1 MLSCLRGILSSP
13 VLSVTYTAKYELLG
27 ELLAR
32 LSHLACSRLGP
43 QHSGEP
49 LPAHE
54 LEVLLLTLATYLTVQ
69 RQQANANRVFT
80 QVTTHLLQP
89 LLVLRYLLSART
101 WAEEEGSEVRLRQQ
115 VSKEIRSKVDSVLQ
129 VALFFPDNLQWYKDE
144 LLPSLTEEPA
154 AGRKGRGGK
163 GLPSP
168 LSTILAKL
176 CAPGACV
183 PTVLYA
189 VVSTSLPLLF
199 KFALDAF
206 GKGGENKL
214 LCFHLMTKFVCALD
228 FNNDMTLKETF
239 EAGNWNLALLA
250 LENLLN
256 SCLSCD
262 IYNVAADRIQH
273 GEVQLKFYRRLTQL
287 LFNNAQTAT
296 PAWYRCLK
304 TLLALN
310 HMIVEPD
317 LDELVSSV
325 WVDSDCTEPRVC
337 KARDALISATLNTY
351 AKLRQ
356 LPRLFEELL
365 SVVCRPA
372 MDELRP
378 PLLSEA
384 VGETLTLCLMNTPAS
399 QSLELC
405 ELVLERLQSDV
416 LPDAREQ
423 DPADVDAALKLFSL
437 SALLRALFF
446 SLKTLDNATPLPVIR
461 QTQRLMGEMLGV
473 LKPLLE
479 WLRDVPPSGT
489 LWGQKV
495 REASLLLTYT
505 WVEMDALYQLHC
517 SKYSLSG
524 DPGSSG
530 VKDEGLWLLSEAL
543 VKDWDQAA
551 LEGYSPVGQL
561 FQKFLAL
568 QTMKKILLRNSFAT
582 DGNNLD
588 VLHQASRFILG
599 KAELSPTQ
607 FDQLWDLQVSSV
619 DADSYPA
626 AHWYL
631 VTTNLPLI
639 APFLSEEDVAYLASL
654 LLTAVLC
661 IRAEEH
667 GDKQGLSVSII
678 SKQLLDSVMLI
689 ELPSL
694 YSAVVRGI
702 MQRVTQICDTQRVGN
717 VCPAL
722 LKAHEELSS
731 EGCDMEVTTDDVGE
745 GGVDPAVNK
754 KLESV
759 AQQILTALASGS
771 AIELSAAQVSDLA
784 SVLKVGGTLNVDG
797 MSVKDYAEL
806 FLIAFMLVTCTQP
819 CVEVEV
825 PVRVALLRDT
835 YCFLTS
841 LLTGRNA
848 QSVLKLAHGSR
859 LLEGAVTSLFSH
871 ANKGLSDNVSEAD
884 WSSLMQAMSCFLQQL
899 LQLIIQRKSSV
910 RLNLEQFTSFLL
922 ARSEEVAAAAAGVV
936 GRDTARLSS
945 LQLSLASLG
954 TAADVMTSSLGKS
967 KQLDQTLM
975 QLLGRILTVTGAV
988 VQASLS
994 SGMAR
999 AGAAG
1004 QAFSVDVVAGMV
1016 RSELACLSHRAEG
1029 PEAEAEAPVALS
1041 HMGLYRSCGLQIL
1054 KELCPAPRPMDFL
1067 LSSLHFLPAYYSA
1080 AERTNEPGIKE
1091 VFVDIL
1097 HNVYKLLSGK
1107 SLHSQI
1113 EKKVVICY
1121 SKHSSL
1127 LMVLYYMQNQI
1138 TLDKSSHY
1146 VMFLNHVHNSQ

>member
-1 MLSCLRGILSSP
+1 MSCLRGILSSP

-32 LSHLACSRLGP
+32 LSHLTCSRLGP
-43 QHSGEP
+43 QHSGVP

-54 LEVLLLTLATYLTVQ
+54 LEVLLLTLGTYLTVQ

-101 WAEEEGSEVRLRQQ
+101 WAEEDGSEVRLRQQ
-115 VSKEIRSKVDSVLQ
+115 VCKEIRSKADSVLQ
-129 VALFFPDNLQWYKDE
+129 VALFFPDNLQSYKDE
-144 LLPSLTEEPA
+144 LLPSFTEEPA

-176 CAPGACV
+176 CAPGSCDRA
-183 PTVLYA
+183 VLYA

-206 GKGGENKL
+206 CKGGENKL

-228 FNNDMTLKETF
+228 FTDDVTLKETF
-239 EAGNWNLALLA
+239 DAGNWNLALLA

-256 SCLSCD
+256 SCLSGD

-273 GEVQLKFYRRLTQL
+273 GEAQLKFYRRLTQL

-325 WVDSDCTEPRVC
+325 WVDSDCTELRVC
-337 KARDALISATLNTY
+337 KARDALISATLNIY

-378 PLLSEA
+378 PLLSEV
-384 VGETLTLCLMNTPAS
+384 VGETLALCLMNTPAS

-405 ELVLERLQSDV
+405 ELVLERLQTDV
-416 LPDAREQ
+416 LPDAQ
-423 DPADVDAALKLFSL
+423 DATNVDAGLKMYSL
-437 SALLRALFF
+437 SALLHVLFF

-461 QTQRLMGEMLGV
+461 QTQRIMGKMLDM
-473 LKPLLE
+473 LKSLLE
-479 WLRDVPPSGT
+479 WLRDLPPSAT

-495 REASLLLTYT
+495 SEASLLLTYT
-505 WVEMDALYQLHC
+505 WVEVDALYQLHC
-517 SKYSLSG
+517 SKYSPSG
-524 DPGSSG
+524 DTGSSG

-543 VKDWDQAA
+543 VKDWDQVA
-551 LEGYSPVGQL
+551 LEGYSPAAQL
-561 FQKFLAL
+561 LQKFLAL
-568 QTMKKILLRNSFAT
+568 QMMKKILLRNSFAT
-582 DGNNLD
+582 DSNNLD
-588 VLHQASRFILG
+588 VLHQASRFVVG
-599 KAELSPTQ
+599 KDELLPTQ

-619 DADSYPA
+619 DVDSYPA

-631 VTTNLPLI
+631 VTTNLPII
-639 APFLSEEDVAYLASL
+639 APFLLEEDIASL
-654 LLTAVLC
+654 ANLLLRAVLSES
-661 IRAEEH
+661 AEEQ
-667 GDKQGLSVSII
+667 GDKQGLSVTII
-678 SKQLLDSVMLI
+678 SKQLLDSVILI

-702 MQRVTQICDTQRVGN
+702 MQSVTQICDTQRVGN

-731 EGCDMEVTTDDVGE
+731 EGCDVEATTDESVGE
-745 GGVDPAVNK
+745 GGVDPAVIK
-754 KLESV
+754 RLESV
-759 AQQILTALASGS
+759 AQQILTAPASGS
-771 AIELSAAQVSDLA
+771 PIELSIAQVRDLA
-784 SVLKVGGTLNVDG
+784 SVLKVSGRLNVDG
-797 MSVKDYAEL
+797 MSMKDFAEL
-806 FLIAFMLVTCTQP
+806 FLITFMLATCTQP
-819 CVEVEV
+819 CADVEV
-825 PVRVALLRDT
+825 PVRMALLRDT
-835 YCFLTS
+835 YC
-841 LLTGRNA
+841 LLTFLLMGRNA
-848 QSVLKLAHGSR
+848 QSILKLARGSR
-859 LLEGAVTSLFSH
+859 LLEGAVTSLFTH
-871 ANKGLSDNVSEAD
+871 ANKGLSDNISDAD
-884 WSSLMQAMSCFLQQL
+884 WSSLLQAARCFLQRL
-899 LQLIIQRKSSV
+899 LELIIQRKSSV

-922 ARSEEVAAAAAGVV
+922 ARSEAEVARAGS
-936 GRDTARLSS
+936 TMARLSS

-988 VQASLS
+988 VQASLN
-994 SGMAR
+994 SGMA
-999 AGAAG
+999 GTAG

-1016 RSELACLSHRAEG
+1016 RSELACLSHQAEEPE
-1029 PEAEAEAPVALS
+1029 PEAEAEAPVTLR
-1041 HMGLYRSCGLQIL
+1041 HMALYRSCGLQIL

-1067 LSSLHFLPAYYSA
+1067 LSALHFLPAYYSA

-1097 HNVYKLLSGK
+1097 HNVLKLLSGT
-1107 SLHSQI
+1107 SLYLQI
-1113 EKKVVICY
+1113 EKENMVIC
-1121 SKHSSL
+1121 
-1127 LMVLYYMQNQI
+1127 
-1138 TLDKSSHY
+1138 
-1146 VMFLNHVHNSQ
+1146 